1 MRRAA
6 KIVFIVF
13 MAAAVFSGG
22 FILSGCRKADVKE
35 TFKIG
40 FIGPLTGDIGFLG
53 EGMKNAMMIAR
64 DELGDTKYNYE
75 YLFEDTRNDP
85 KLVATAAQ
93 KLMSVD
99 NVDAVLTLGVNAGL
113 VTSPIA
119 TKYNKIHFSIAIE
132 PWVAKGDGNF
142 IHWTPSPKLNG
153 LLIDEM
159 QRRGIKTVGVFRTV
173 TAEGYVVYMDDLR
186 KGLKN
191 AGIKLVTDQTF
202 QNGNKD
208 FRSIISK
215 AKPANPDIYVIFA
228 DTPELELLGRQ
239 IKEAGIK
246 TPLTSIESF
255 EVSQN
260 MELFEG
266 YWFVSVAEPSHAF
279 AGAYRQRYGVTP
291 PLCAANAYDM
301 VNLIVTAVERAGT
314 SQKPTT
320 AEISSEL
327 KKIKNFPG
335 ALGNL
340 TINRD
345 GIVLSEGTLKIIK
358 NGTVALFKK

>member
-1 MRRAA
+1 MSKAV
-6 KIVFIVF
+6 KVIFIVL
-13 MAAAVFSGG
+13 MAAAVVSGV
-22 FILSGCRKADVKE
+22 ILTGCQKADVKE

-53 EGMKNAMMIAR
+53 VGMKNAMMIAR
-64 DELGDTKYNYE
+64 DELGDTRFNYE
-75 YLFEDTRNDP
+75 YLFEDTQNDP

-132 PWVAKGDGNF
+132 PWVAKGDNNF

-159 QRRGIKTVGVFRTV
+159 QRRGIRTVGVFRTV

-191 AGIKLVTDQTF
+191 AGIRLVTDQTF
-202 QNGNKD
+202 QNGTKD
-208 FRSIISK
+208 FRSLISR

-228 DTPELELLGRQ
+228 DTPELELLGKQ

-266 YWFVSVAEPSHAF
+266 YWFVSVAEPSEAF
-279 AGAYRQRYGVTP
+279 ARTYKERYGVRP
-291 PLCAANAYDM
+291 PLCAPNAYDM

-314 SQKPTT
+314 SGKPTT
-320 AEISSEL
+320 AEISREL
-327 KKIKNFPG
+327 RKIKNFPG

-340 TINRD
+340 TINQD

-358 NGTVALFKK
+358 NGEVQILKQ